1 MFITH
6 KHTQRNKEMITT
18 TNQNPNAYAIR
29 LEVLKNAKELVW
41 DAWHMRNNEAER
53 NAEARN
59 ESYEMPPQPS
69 TKDVLDT
76 AAQLYDFVQNHG
88 KKS

>member
-1 MFITH
+1 
-6 KHTQRNKEMITT
+6 MITT

-88 KKS
+88 KNS

>member
-1 MFITH
+1 
-6 KHTQRNKEMITT
+6 MINT
-18 TNQNPNAYAIR
+18 TNQNPNAYSIR

-41 DAWHMRNNEAER
+41 DAWHMKNNEAER

-59 ESYEMPPQPS
+59 DSSYEMPPQPS

-88 KKS
+88 KSS